1 MNEQQNTSK
10 TQKTQDTGSRV
21 SYWERKLLDLT
32 KANTLINI
40 RPSSGILPFT
50 NMATAELYDA
60 LTSNEKYVLQSIG
73 NTSDAGLCTELDSKE
88 LDKRAK
94 SILRASNSNAEEIG
108 NAQLFVAL
116 GMLNY
121 WDNPN
126 PMFSSQKPEQ
136 HKAPLILVPVQ
147 MTKQRVTGAYYIVST
162 GDDALVNI
170 TLIELLKQQH
180 ERNLSSLIPTD
191 DKPLNYKEVMQ
202 TFKLLAAS
210 KQDWSFTEET
220 CLGIFSFSK
229 FVMWDDIHT
238 HSEEMR
244 SSSLVES
251 LVQKRKTESMAQPEA
266 SAREMD
272 VTAKPIEVILPVDAD
287 SSQMEAVVDAE
298 SGKSFLLYG
307 PPGTGKSQT
316 ITNIIANAIY
326 HDQQVLFVAQKRAA
340 LEVVQERLQNI
351 GIGAFCIEL
360 HSNKA
365 NKSHLI
371 TQLQAA
377 IESVPLGDE
386 KQQFVA
392 ASDQLFLKRKELLQ
406 TIERLYAKHSA
417 HGDSYSLADCIEQC
431 ITIGEPTLRV
441 SLRKDSLQR
450 TTNAEMDSIV
460 QSLREMETVRST
472 YGDVQKHP
480 LRHLLPRSA
489 KPEELE
495 RLRSHLQVLR
505 QDVVE
510 VSLNSTGLRKLFVL
524 GRKRKQYHLHEIQ
537 LTDYAGHDL
546 TDIVDYEAKQ
556 TQITAWLSH
565 TDMLDEWSH
574 YGVRWNRLTD
584 MGYPQLA
591 DSMDTADAGQ
601 LSQAVRY
608 AVWRQRAL
616 DIIANDETL
625 KLFNGK
631 IFEEAVAEYRRLCA
645 EFQSLTKR
653 CLLQRL
659 QENVQRTLNS
669 QNPVTQASLTVI
681 RRWIKQHGRGMS
693 IRRLF
698 EDHGET
704 IRSLCPCM
712 LTSPIS
718 VAQYLPI
725 HSSRFDIVI
734 FDEASQIPTSEAVGA
749 IARGKATIIVGDPKQ
764 MPPTTF
770 FQTQLSADEDLQD
783 ADMESILD
791 DCITLGMPY
800 RYLNYHYR
808 SRHESLIAF
817 SNHYFYGDHLL
828 TFPSA
833 DNHRSHLHYCYTEGV
848 YDYSATRTNRKEAEA
863 VVDEVVRRLES
874 DELSQMS
881 MGVIAFSKVQQDL
894 ILDLLQDRLAH
905 RHELERRAFG
915 DVPEPLFVK
924 NLENVQGDERDV
936 IIFSVG
942 YGWDKDQKI
951 SMNFGP
957 LNNDGGE
964 RRLNVAV
971 TRARSE
977 MYVFT
982 NMHSDDIDLSKTQ
995 AVGVEGLK
1003 NFLHYA
1009 ECGELLIGAGVERPA
1024 VKAHPIA
1031 EELAT
1036 ALRHEGYKVDTNVG
1050 QSDFRV
1056 DVAVLDPTQKDT
1068 YMLGILLDGG
1078 QYYATP
1084 TVHDREVIQPEV
1096 LHRLGWR
1103 LLRVRQEDYF
1113 RYPESVVRGVM
1124 GELKI
1129 GQLDN

>member
-1 MNEQQNTSK
+1 MNQPTDNTS
-10 TQKTQDTGSRV
+10 RIN
-21 SYWERKLLDLT
+21 YWERKLLDLT
-32 KANTLINI
+32 RANTLINI
-40 RPSSGILPFT
+40 RPSSGILSFSNP
-50 NMATAELYDA
+50 ATEALYDA
-60 LTSNEKYVLQSIG
+60 LTNSEKFVLQSVG
-73 NTSDAGLCTELDSKE
+73 NSSGAGLCTDLKPKE

-94 SILRASNSNAEEIG
+94 TILRAASSNAEEIG

-126 PMFSSQKPEQ
+126 PMFPSQKPEQ

-202 TFKLLAAS
+202 TFKLLAGS

-244 SSSLVES
+244 ASSLVES
-251 LVQKRKTESMAQPEA
+251 LVQKRKTESMALPKA

-272 VTAKPIEVILPVDAD
+272 ATTKPIEVILPVDAD

-326 HDQQVLFVAQKRAA
+326 HGQQVLFVAQKRAA
-340 LEVVQERLQNI
+340 LEVVQERLQDI
-351 GIGAFCIEL
+351 GIGAFCLEL

-371 TQLQAA
+371 TQLQTA
-377 IESVPLGDE
+377 IESLPIGDA
-386 KQQFVA
+386 KQQFRET
-392 ASDQLFLKRKELLQ
+392 SDQLFLKRKELLQ
-406 TIERLYAKHSA
+406 TIERLYAKHTV

-431 ITIGEPTLRV
+431 IRIGEPALRV
-441 SLRKDSLQR
+441 TLLAESLRR

-460 QSLREMETVRST
+460 QSLREMETIRST

-489 KPEELE
+489 KQEELE

-505 QDVVE
+505 QDILE
-510 VSLNSTGLRKLFVL
+510 VSLNSTGMRKLFVL
-524 GRKRKQYHLHEIQ
+524 GRKRRQYHLHEIQ
-537 LTDYAGHDL
+537 LSDYAWHDL
-546 TDIVDYEAKQ
+546 RVYARDLTEVVDYAEKQ
-556 TQITAWLSH
+556 KHIMEWLSH
-565 TDMLDEWSH
+565 VDMLDEWSH
-574 YGVRWNRLTD
+574 YGVRWSRLAD
-584 MGYPQLA
+584 MGYLLVA
-591 DSMDTADAGQ
+591 DAMDTADASQ

-608 AVWRQRAL
+608 AVWQLRAL

-625 KLFNGK
+625 TLFNGK
-631 IFEEAVAEYRRLCA
+631 IFEEAVVAYRRLCA
-645 EFQSLTKR
+645 EFQALTKR

-659 QENVQRTLNS
+659 QENVQSTLNS
-669 QNPVTQASLTVI
+669 LNPVTQASLTVI
-681 RRWIKQHGRGMS
+681 RRWIKQHGRSMS

-698 EDHGET
+698 EDHGDT
-704 IRSLCPCM
+704 IRRLCPCM

-833 DNHRSHLHYCYTEGV
+833 DNHCSHLHYCYTEGV
-848 YDYSATRTNRKEAEA
+848 YDYSATRTNRKEAET

-874 DELSQMS
+874 DELSQLS

-894 ILDLLQDRLAH
+894 ILDLLQERLAR

-915 DVPEPLFVK
+915 DIPEPLFVK

-936 IIFSVG
+936 IILSVG

-1036 ALRHEGYKVDTNVG
+1036 ALRHEGYKVNTNVG

-1056 DVAVLDPTQKDT
+1056 DVAVLAPTQKDT

-1096 LHRLGWR
+1096 LHRLGWK

-1113 RYPESVVRGVM
+1113 RYPDSVVRNILTV
-1124 GELKI
+1124 LNPNNN
-1129 GQLDN
+1129 Q